1 MKRASSRIWRGSYKS
16 HDWKHLGKGAWEP
29 KRRPAGGK
37 SGGAQ
42 AQAQARSK
50 KGGGGGGGGSGAR
63 SGRQQQQ
70 QQRRRGRKGSRE
82 SVCSGRQDHHMP
94 KAYPLGA
101 VGHGSSRE
109 KGHCEAVVKRVLL
122 RFGVQGVPVL
132 PCAWEGR
139 DGRSTRRRD

>member
-42 AQAQARSK
+42 AQARSK
-50 KGGGGGGGGSGAR
+50 KGGGGGGGSGAR

-70 QQRRRGRKGSRE
+70 QRRRGRKGSRE
-82 SVCSGRQDHHMP
+82 CVCCARETLLAAGVP
-94 KAYPLGA
+94 CK
-101 VGHGSSRE
+101 SSRSCRLHLVMPV
-109 KGHCEAVVKRVLL
+109 KGSTGLQCESVAKGCGLSSA
-122 RFGVQGVPVL
+122 
-132 PCAWEGR
+132 CWA
-139 DGRSTRRRD
+139 